1 MESSQE
7 KAEVGGR
14 DGGWQWPSDS
24 APEGSM
30 GVSGGWRVVVEVVE
44 ELVGGGR
51 DILWM
56 DPVGMVCWS
65 KVWEIARREWRW

>member
-24 APEGSM
+24 APEGLM
-30 GVSGGWRVVVEVVE
+30 GVCGGWRVVVEVVE
-44 ELVGGGR
+44 LVGGGR
-51 DILWM
+51 DILWT
-56 DPVGMVCWS
+56 DPVGTVCRS
-65 KVWEIARREWRW
+65 EV